1 MPLNPAV
8 PPRDS
13 SDVQQLGLLI
23 DAISDYAIHMLDA
36 DGIVASWNSGA
47 QRTTGYRADEIIGEH
62 FSRFFTA
69 EDQAAGIPAQI
80 LNEAARAGSSEG
92 DGWRVRKDGSRFW
105 ATALV
110 QPVHEPGGRLV
121 GFGQITRDISERM
134 AAQDALLESE
144 RRFRLL
150 VESVINYAIHM
161 LDPSGI
167 IINWNPGAERLKG
180 YAAREIIGQHFSRFY
195 APEDRRAGLPM
206 RALEIAGREGR
217 YDSEGWR
224 IRKDGSRFWASVVVD
239 AIRNNRGELL
249 GVAKVTRD
257 ITERHAAHEAVRE
270 SERQFRLLVESVVDY
285 ALFMLDPNGIVS
297 NWNAGAERIKGY
309 TAEEIVGQHF
319 SRFYTDTDRS
329 AGLPARALRTAAEQ
343 GRFETEG
350 WRVRKD

>member
-150 VESVINYAIHM
+150 VESVIDYAIYM

-180 YAAREIIGQHFSRFY
+180 YAAQ
-195 APEDRRAGLPM
+195 
-206 RALEIAGREGR
+206 
-217 YDSEGWR
+217 
-224 IRKDGSRFWASVVVD
+224 
-239 AIRNNRGELL
+239 
-249 GVAKVTRD
+249 
-257 ITERHAAHEAVRE
+257 
-270 SERQFRLLVESVVDY
+270 
-285 ALFMLDPNGIVS
+285 
-297 NWNAGAERIKGY
+297 
-309 TAEEIVGQHF
+309 EIVGQHF

-350 WRVRKD
+350 WRVRKDGSLFWANVVIDTSRDESGKLVGFAKITRDMTQQRE